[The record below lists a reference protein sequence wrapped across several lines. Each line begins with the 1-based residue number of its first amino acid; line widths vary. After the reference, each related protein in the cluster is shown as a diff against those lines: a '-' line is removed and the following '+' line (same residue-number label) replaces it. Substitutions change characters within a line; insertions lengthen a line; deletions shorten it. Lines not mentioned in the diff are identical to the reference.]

1 MNATAIS
8 NLDGGF
14 KEFIINNNVITTMI
28 AVTAAFSTG
37 TMIRSLAGDIVLPA
51 IYKIFAH
58 RITSLSGAF
67 APINKLNL
75 DNFLKEFF
83 SWIIVLILTFLL
95 IWYVF
100 RLWILNDI
108 AHKPKPV
115 DDSKTTS
122 ESIPIPTPAPI
133 IAPITAHLIA
143 PEMLSEA
150 DKNNDLNMMSG
161 STITEYYYNMPRY

>member
-1 MNATAIS
+1 MNATGIT
-8 NLDGGF
+8 NFDGGF

-100 RLWILNDI
+100 RLWILNGI
-108 AHKPKPV
+108 APKPKPV

-122 ESIPIPTPAPI
+122 ESISTPV
-133 IAPITAHLIA
+133 TAHLIA
-143 PEMLSEA
+143 PEILHET
-150 DKNNDLNMMSG
+150 DKKNDLNMMSA